1 MSNVL
6 KSNSAKL
13 LPSPVAPEN
22 IARSLFIEI
31 NSIDD
36 EIKQSQKR
44 IQELSARPFYR
55 GLFSGR
61 KDRLAASEQQNS
73 INIKMMTLIERHIQ
87 MNVLSVAALTAVL
100 EDFKDHVDSGFK
112 DSHGNTV
119 RLSDNGKKL
128 ADSMS
133 TMILGVIQ
141 SAERTRDSI
150 DSFEGH
156 VAASNARFDHIEL
169 TLSLHGSHLDRL
181 STGQEDIRQI
191 GQRSLEELSNISRH
205 VDEHSTSLLA
215 VRDEIAATSVETNAH
230 RRSLEDL
237 ALEVASL
244 RSAAVRHKLAIAI
257 LFLTSWGAI
266 SYLALR

>member
-1 MSNVL
+1 MSSML
-6 KSNSAKL
+6 KSSSATL
-13 LPSPVAPEN
+13 LPGPVAPEN

-36 EIKQSQKR
+36 EIKRSQKR
-44 IQELSARPFYR
+44 AQELSDRPFYR

-61 KDRLAASEQQNS
+61 KDRLIASEQQNS

-87 MNVLSVAALTAVL
+87 MNVLSVAALTTVL
-100 EDFKDHVDSGFK
+100 DDFKGHVDSGFK

-169 TLSLHGSHLDRL
+169 TQSLHGSHLDRL

-191 GQRSLEELSNISRH
+191 GQRSLEEMSNISQR
-205 VDEHSTSLLA
+205 VDEHTVSLLA
-215 VRDEIAATSVETNAH
+215 VRDEAAARSVETNAH
-230 RRSLEDL
+230 AKSLEDL

-244 RSAAVRHKLAIAI
+244 RSSAVRNKMVIAI
-257 LFLTSWGAI
+257 LVLMSWGAI
-266 SYLALR
+266 AYLALR

>member
-1 MSNVL
+1 MNIVS
-6 KSNSAKL
+6 KSTSATL
-13 LPSPVAPEN
+13 LRDAAVPGN

-31 NSIDD
+31 KSIDD
-36 EIKQSQKR
+36 EIKRSQERTK
-44 IQELSARPFYR
+44 ELSDRPFYR
-55 GLFSGR
+55 GLFSSR
-61 KDRLAASEQQNS
+61 KDRIAAFEQQNS

-87 MNVLSVAALTAVL
+87 MNVLSAAALTNVL
-100 EDFKDHVDSGFK
+100 DDFRGHVDTGFK

-181 STGQEDIRQI
+181 STGQEGIRLI
-191 GQRSLEELSNISRH
+191 GQRSLEEMSNISQR
-205 VDEHSTSLLA
+205 VDEHAASLFT
-215 VRDEIAATSVETNAH
+215 VRDEVAARSVATNAH
-230 RRSLEDL
+230 GKSLEEL

-244 RSAAVRHKLAIAI
+244 RSAAVRHKLFIAI

-266 SYLALR
+266 AYLALR